1 MHIKHGVWLL
11 AAVIAVLAVVSTER
25 ILRLT
30 RELHDLQE
38 SFQTITNTPPATS
51 RPAPAPK
58 QATP

>member
-11 AAVIAVLAVVSTER
+11 AVVIVVLAVVATDR

-38 SFQTITNTPPATS
+38 TFQTITNAPPATA
-51 RPAPAPK
+51 RPAPTPK
-58 QATP
+58 PTTP

>member
-11 AAVIAVLAVVSTER
+11 AVVIAVLAIVSTER

-38 SFQTITNTPPATS
+38 SFQTITNTPPAAA
-51 RPAPAPK
+51 RPAPTAK
-58 QATP
+58 QTTP